1 MTRSSIPL
9 TTEWVTQEGW
19 AVKYE
24 WHVAPSLSS
33 LLAHHPSG
41 VEDRCLPLLEMD
53 SWPSSAIP
61 VVWRMSHAPQ
71 SHWESSIQQV
81 GCFLQHPKCSY
92 LSWSWLARRLCEG
105 EHRFQNLL
113 GQGKDYSSLKLKQ
126 SGKKLVLS
134 SCRSLSSQTMLRTVF
149 PQRCWNWWIFWSL
162 NCKVA
167 ISPFVTNK
175 HGIGWCS
182 RFFQL
187 SPS

>member
-1 MTRSSIPL
+1 MWNMNGMWLPRF
-9 TTEWVTQEGW
+9 
-19 AVKYE
+19 
-24 WHVAPSLSS
+24 APSWLITHQG
-33 LLAHHPSG
+33 LKTDVFLCW
-41 VEDRCLPLLEMD
+41 RLD
-53 SWPSSAIP
+53 SWSSSAIP
-61 VVWRMSHAPQ
+61 VVSRMSHAPQ
-71 SHWESSIQQV
+71 SHWGSSIQQA

-126 SGKKLVLS
+126 SGKELVLS
-134 SCRSLSSQTMLRTVF
+134 SCRSLSSQEMLRTVF

-162 NCKVA
+162 NYKVA

-175 HGIGWCS
+175 HGVRWCS

-187 SPS
+187 SPSWC